1 MTYNSDN
8 EKVDQ
13 EADYYTLQFI
23 DFFRKKKI
31 TENDVKQR
39 LDICNNCDRL
49 IKKVNICKECG
60 CFMNFKTK
68 FSRAFCPLNK
78 WGKI

>member
-1 MTYNSDN
+1 MTYNNDD
-8 EKVDQ
+8 KIDQ
-13 EADYYTLQFI
+13 EADYYTLQFV

-31 TENDVKQR
+31 TEADVKNR
-39 LDICNNCDRL
+39 LDICNNCERL

-60 CFMNFKTK
+60 CFMNFKAK
-68 FSRAFCPLNK
+68 FSRTSCPLNK